1 LTSGSADTP
10 EACCTQR
17 QGPHNVLEEG
27 PHDKSRRSC
36 RRASSHP
43 PPAGNQD
50 DFDDN
55 TNLMQLGLDKEDIEE
70 LIFRLEDQ
78 LGLTAFTAEE
88 DRILKTART
97 ANDLTRFLIEIG
109 RY

>member
-1 LTSGSADTP
+1 VAAPTRLKPA
-10 EACCTQR
+10 
-17 QGPHNVLEEG
+17 VLSVRDLITFSKKDLMTRAAVRAAV
-27 PHDKSRRSC
+27 HRRI
-36 RRASSHP
+36 RRLLE
-43 PPAGNQD
+43 NQD

-88 DRILKTART
+88 DRMLKTART